1 VDARTTEWLQILA
14 RALVWGGA
22 AVLVLSIVGAIQ
34 IAASDSSLGISP
46 DFEEQ
51 SRGVVALGALGA
63 GITAAG
69 VLAGLGAIL
78 RVLLDRG
85 P

>member
-1 VDARTTEWLQILA
+1 MDARTTEWLQILA
-14 RALVWGGA
+14 RALVWGGG

-34 IAASDSSLGISP
+34 IATSDSSLGISP

-63 GITAAG
+63 GITAGG

-85 P
+85 S

>member
-1 VDARTTEWLQILA
+1 VNERPTEWLQVLA
-14 RALVWGGA
+14 RALVYAGG
-22 AVLVLSIVGAIQ
+22 AVLVLAVIGAIQ
-34 IAASDSSLGISP
+34 IATSDSSLGISP
-46 DFEEQ
+46 DFEQQ
-51 SRGVVALGALGA
+51 SRGVVALGALGG

-78 RVLLDRG
+78 QVLLDRE